1 MSLTPTPLAINFG
14 GGTDTKTD
22 AKLVAA
28 TKLIDLQNAVFL
40 KNGALSK
47 RNGYRALGKLVDE
60 TGVAYENPQGLAQR
74 TDELLLFA
82 DANSYSYRP
91 TSDSWQTVG
100 PVSSIVADGV
110 PTARTG
116 TDQTCPDVAINNGI
130 EVAAWQDNLGG
141 VWCSALEQESQRIL
155 LAPTQLDAGG
165 SQPRVV
171 ACGTVLHVL
180 WINGGVLWLAIV
192 NPSDPAATPA
202 PVQLVSGAAG
212 IYDVCPTFTQFYTSA
227 PALIAWASPS
237 TGGYQVGY
245 IHPSGVLGS
254 PVTGLPSPGMVTTA
268 NAVTAIACTACLLGT
283 GGANQA
289 IVLWANAN
297 EPSYQFHNT
306 ANFSDLSGPAH
317 GLLIGM
323 VPSGNIVTL
332 TLEYATATST
342 WFAVEFG
349 GATADVHQVWS
360 GELTT
365 THTTALGVSATRG
378 HCLASRAFYDNGD
391 VYAAYVYPVLYFPY
405 VAVVQLSGV
414 TKTALTP
421 PAQARLLPGLS
432 SGQLTNAQL
441 PGVVPVNATP
451 TSRQHLF
458 ALGYRIQL
466 TGTSG
471 TQFGEQGIQVFTLDY
486 DHADSFHA
494 TQLGRGLYLAG
505 ALIQHY
511 DGSRWAEHNFHCAP
525 DTYNGTIA
533 TSQTVGGALTIDTTY
548 GYKIIYEEIDAQ
560 GELHPGPSSV
570 ETNITLT
577 AANNSVTLTIPTYR
591 LTSKQRVRIGVF
603 RSLSNSAAE
612 FFRVSSVDP
621 TATGPNGYI
630 LNDPTVDTIQF
641 TDNMSDATAET
652 LEPMYTNGGIL
663 SNDPE
668 SSGGV
673 SIVGG
678 KTRLF
683 WLDPLDGNLVNYS
696 QALRDDTAAE
706 LSAALSV
713 RVDPFGGDIVALAVM
728 DDNVIVFKET
738 AIFSIGGPGPDAD
751 GGIANPNNAWTP
763 PQLCTTDVGCSS
775 PSSVANVPD
784 GIMFQSPKGPCL
796 LGRDLQIKMI
806 GDDVFAYRAQ
816 HISRATLLP
825 DRPHIVFLTDVDQGR
840 TLLFDYNRGEWSTFT
855 NHVGIDAL
863 VLNDQYYYLGADGNV
878 YLETPGVYVDGTRHI
893 KRIVETSWIKFAG
906 YLQGWQKVL
915 RALILGTY
923 YSSHQLQVS
932 YRIDYQDGY
941 TVMDPVDVDS
951 SYTPS
956 NYGTGNYGAGDYSGT
971 IGPNTVYQQG
981 FHLNRR
987 CQSISFKIE
996 DVEGTGDFGAAF
1008 DLSELLLIGGV
1019 LGPRFPVGAARSQ

>member
-1 MSLTPTPLAINFG
+1 MLLTPTPLAINFG

-47 RNGYRALGKLVDE
+47 RNGYRALGRLVDE

-254 PVTGLPSPGMVTTA
+254 PVTGLPSPGMVTTGA
-268 NAVTAIACTACLLGT
+268 PVTAICCSAWLGGT
-283 GGANQA
+283 GGAGS
-289 IVLWANAN
+289 VFV
-297 EPSYQFHNT
+297 SFTKTNT
-306 ANFSDLSGPAH
+306 AFFRYHSSTDLADISGTGGQLANGGTIANVTAEFSS
-317 GLLIGM
+317 
-323 VPSGNIVTL
+323 
-332 TLEYATATST
+332 ATTVWWGIQWT
-342 WFAVEFG
+342 
-349 GATADVHQVWS
+349 GATADLHQIWIGSVDS
-360 GELTT
+360 VIGF
-365 THTTALGVSATRG
+365 ATQTSTIRG
-378 HCLASRAFYDNGD
+378 HQLASRAFYDNGN
-391 VYAAYVYPVLYFPY
+391 VYCAVVYPVLFFPY
-405 VAVVQLSGV
+405 VGIVQLSGG
-414 TKTALTP
+414 A
-421 PAQARLLPGLS
+421 ACQARLLPGASVGALV
-432 SGQLTNAQL
+432 APQL

-471 TQFGEQGIQVFTLDY
+471 TQFGEQGIQAFTLDY

-525 DTYNGTIA
+525 DTHNGTIA
-533 TSQTVGGALTIDTTY
+533 TSQAVGGALTIDTTY